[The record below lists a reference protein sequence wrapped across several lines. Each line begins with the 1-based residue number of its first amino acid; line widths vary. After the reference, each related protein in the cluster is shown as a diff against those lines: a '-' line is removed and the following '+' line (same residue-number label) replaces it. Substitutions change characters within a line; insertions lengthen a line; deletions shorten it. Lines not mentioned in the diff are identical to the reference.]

1 MGAVRGACYA
11 SIMDAPV
18 VTATPTATA
27 TATAAVATDSTR
39 PVLARADPLWD
50 GAVNARDLGGV
61 GGLVQRGRLF
71 RMGRHEW
78 VTAAGWHQAWADGV
92 RTVID
97 LRNPFELGRRS
108 TDPPEPGDVLRRF
121 AIANLPTEDQSDA
134 EFMARCGPY
143 LSSPEHYRD
152 NLMRWPEKFAAITRA
167 VVEAP
172 AGVVVHCAAGRDRT
186 GLVLALL
193 FSAAGV
199 PAAAISADYATA
211 VTAINDRYRGQE
223 TPHETLHSD
232 EELTAWLGVA
242 QGHLEELL
250 ASLDARDYL
259 LAAGIGPGE
268 LEALRARLIDPGW
281 GPSAAVVPG

>member
-1 MGAVRGACYA
+1 
-11 SIMDAPV
+11 MDAPV
-18 VTATPTATA
+18 
-27 TATAAVATDSTR
+27 ATAAATASTR
-39 PVLARADPLWD
+39 PEPPSADPLWD

-61 GGLVQRGRLF
+61 GGLVQRGRLY

-78 VTAAGWHQAWADGV
+78 VTSAGWQQARADGV

-97 LRNPFELGRRS
+97 LRNPFELGRRR
-108 TDPPEPGDVLRRF
+108 TDPAEPGDILRRF

-167 VVEAP
+167 VVAAP
-172 AGVVVHCAAGRDRT
+172 AGGVVVHCAAGRDRT

-193 FSAAGV
+193 LSAAGV

-211 VTAINDRYRGQE
+211 VTTINDRYRGQE
-223 TPHETLHSD
+223 TPHETPRSD
-232 EELTAWLGVA
+232 EELAAWLGVA
-242 QGHLEELL
+242 QGYLEELL

-259 LAAGIGPGE
+259 LAAGLAPGE
-268 LEALRARLIDPGW
+268 LEALRARLTDPDW
-281 GPSAAVVPG
+281 GC